1 MVTDDRLDEYA
12 SVTSLVARW
21 ARVQHDIVGA
31 AVVGSWARG
40 AARMDSDIDIVVF
53 TNDKARY
60 LDDDDWVAMAL
71 AESAEIVSTQDW
83 GPLTERRVRLS
94 SGLEVEFGF
103 VPPSWA
109 ATDPVDPGTASI
121 VRDGCKPLE
130 DSGAVF
136 ECLIAALR

>member
-12 SVTSLVARW
+12 RVTALIARW
-21 ARVQHDIVGA
+21 ARAQDDVVGA

-40 AARMDSDIDIVVF
+40 AARMGSDIDIIVL
-53 TNDKARY
+53 TNPKARY
-60 LDDDDWVAMAL
+60 LDDDHWVAMAL
-71 AESAEIVSTQDW
+71 VESAEIVRTQDW

-109 ATDPVDPGTASI
+109 ATDPVDPGTASV
-121 VRDGCKPLE
+121 VRDGCKPIE

-136 ECLIAALR
+136 EHLIAALC

>member
-12 SVTSLVARW
+12 RVTALIARW
-21 ARVQHDIVGA
+21 ARAQDDVVGA

-40 AARMDSDIDIVVF
+40 AARMGSDIDIIVL
-53 TNDKARY
+53 TNQKARY
-60 LDDDDWVAMAL
+60 LDDDHWVAMAL
-71 AESAEIVSTQDW
+71 VESAEIVRTQDW

-103 VPPSWA
+103 VAPSWA
-109 ATDPVDPGTASI
+109 ATDPVDPGTASV
-121 VRDGCKPLE
+121 VRDGCKPIE

-136 ECLIAALR
+136 ERLIAALC

>member
-1 MVTDDRLDEYA
+1 MVTDDRLHEYA
-12 SVTSLVARW
+12 TVTTLIARW
-21 ARVQHDIVGA
+21 ARTQDDIVGA

-40 AARMDSDIDIVVF
+40 TARMGSDIDIVVL
-53 TNDKARY
+53 TNEKARY
-60 LDDDDWVAMAL
+60 LDDDHWVAVAL
-71 AESAEIVSTQDW
+71 LEPAEIVRTQDW

-121 VRDGCKPLE
+121 VRDGCKPIE
-130 DSGAVF
+130 DSDAVL
-136 ECLIAALR
+136 ERLIAALG